1 MDAFS
6 DEVRLDLLRR
16 YAQNRW
22 AKLPEDVIPLTAADP
37 DFRAAP
43 AIREAVKKM
52 ADDGVFSYGSD
63 GGGPEF
69 REAAAR
75 FVSDHKGYT
84 CSPEQVH
91 TVSGVAQAMMI
102 TARTFLRPGDE
113 AILFD
118 PVDFL
123 FGRSIDSAGGRRV
136 YSAVDKETLSF
147 DLEGLEGLVTPR
159 TRMICVCNPHNPLGR
174 VLTRAEL
181 GAMVDLAADH
191 DLVIMSDEI
200 WSDIVYDGC
209 RHVATASIPGA
220 GDRAVSLYGFSK
232 TYGLAGLQLGYM
244 VVQSPELLE
253 RIRAA
258 APGYFYPVNTVSL
271 EAGVAALCDAWPWV
285 QGFLGHLTRMRDYAY
300 GRLRE
305 MPGVEVHRPEGTY
318 ALFPDISSYGMSSE
332 EMAAHLLEEARVA
345 VVPGHGEAFSYFGP
359 GGEGNVRMVFC
370 TGLSVLEEAL
380 DRVEAAL
387 ARARAA

>member
-6 DEVRLDLLRR
+6 DEFRLDLLRK

-22 AKLPEDVIPLTAADP
+22 AKLPGDVIPLTAADP

-43 AIREAVKKM
+43 AIREAVKRV
-52 ADDGVFSYGSD
+52 AEDGVFSYGAD

-69 REAAAR
+69 KKAAAR
-75 FVSDHKGYT
+75 FVSEHKGYP

-91 TVSGVAQAMMI
+91 AVSGVAQAMMI
-102 TARTFLRPGDE
+102 TARTFLEQGDE

-136 YSAVDKETLSF
+136 YSAVDKDMLSF
-147 DLEGLEGLVTPR
+147 DLEGLKGLVTPH
-159 TRMICVCNPHNPLGR
+159 TKMICVCNPHNPLGR
-174 VLTRAEL
+174 VLTRVEL

-200 WSDIVYDGC
+200 WSDIVYDGR

-220 GDRAVSLYGFSK
+220 EDRTVSLYGFSK

-244 VVQSPELLE
+244 VVQSPELLD

-271 EAGVAALCDAWPWV
+271 EAGVAALRDAWPWV

-300 GRLRE
+300 GRLRQ
-305 MPGVEVHRPEGTY
+305 MPGVEVQRPEGTY

-332 EMAAHLLEEARVA
+332 EMAAYLLKEARVA
-345 VVPGHGEAFSYFGP
+345 VVPGHGEGFSYFGP

-380 DRVEAAL
+380 GRVEAAL

>member
-102 TARTFLRPGDE
+102 TACTFLRPGDE

-387 ARARAA
+387 ARVKAA

>member
-1 MDAFS
+1 MNAFS

-43 AIREAVKKM
+43 AIREAVKRV
-52 ADDGVFSYGSD
+52 AEDGVFSYGAD
-63 GGGPEF
+63 GGGSEF

-75 FVSDHKGYT
+75 FVSEHKGYP
-84 CSPEQVH
+84 CSLEQVH
-91 TVSGVAQAMMI
+91 AVSGVAQAMMI
-102 TARTFLRPGDE
+102 TARAFLGQGDE

-147 DLEGLEGLVTPR
+147 DLEGLKGLVTPR

-174 VLTRAEL
+174 VLTRTEL

-200 WSDIVYDGC
+200 WSDIVYDGR
-209 RHVATASIPGA
+209 RHLSTASIPGA
-220 GDRAVSLYGFSK
+220 EDRTVSLYGFSK
-232 TYGLAGLQLGYM
+232 TYGLAGLQLGYI
-244 VVQSPELLE
+244 VVRSPELLD

-271 EAGVAALCDAWPWV
+271 EAGVAALRDAWPWV
-285 QGFLGHLTRMRDYAY
+285 QGFLRHLTRMRDYAY
-300 GRLRE
+300 RRLRE
-305 MPGVEVHRPEGTY
+305 MPGVETHRPEGTY
-318 ALFPDISSYGMSSE
+318 ALFPDVSSYGMSSE
-332 EMAAHLLEEARVA
+332 EMAAYLLEEARVA

-370 TGLSVLEEAL
+370 TGLSVLKEAL

>member
-1 MDAFS
+1 MDVFS

-84 CSPEQVH
+84 CSPEQMH

-102 TARTFLRPGDE
+102 TACTFLRPGDE